1 MRVGPELVIGLV
13 GAAGT
18 DLKQVGELFDRE
30 LARVEYK
37 TNVVRLSDLLLDCDK
52 YRHLRGPQTEPQDE
66 RIRKLMGAGDDLRR
80 TSTRGDAVALLAVG
94 KIRQLREDRSGSE
107 GRPLPRHAFL
117 LHSLKHPAELLTLRE
132 VYGDAFVAV
141 SVYTPRAQ
149 RLKALSER
157 ISRSRSDYRP
167 EAYKEVATA
176 LIDEDEKGKGGNLGQ
191 NVRDTFPDADL
202 FIDAGKPDD
211 LPQQV
216 SRLVEILFRHPYRT
230 PTADECGL
238 FYAKAAALRSA
249 DLARQVGAV
258 ITTPEGEI
266 VAVGCNEVPKAGG
279 GAVWEGQDRDK
290 DRRDFVIGHD
300 SSARMKHEILAEV
313 LGRLQDSG
321 WLREDLTRKE
331 PSDLAG
337 MALFDPK
344 APTLAGTRVAS
355 IIEFGRI
362 VHAEMSAITD
372 AARRGLSVRNATLY
386 CTTFPCHMCARHI
399 IASGIRR
406 VIYIE
411 PYPKSMAKDLYKG
424 SLDVDHDPEADE
436 DAVSFRPF
444 VGVSPRR
451 YLAFFE
457 MPRRKDERGHAI
469 EWVPSQATLRVKQF
483 PTYLDVEAALMAVL
497 FENRGEWGLVSVSS
511 PTENQ
516 DDA

>member
-1 MRVGPELVIGLV
+1 MRVGPELVIGFV

-30 LARVEYK
+30 LARVDYR
-37 TNVVRLSDLLLDCDK
+37 TDIVRLSDLLLDCDK
-52 YRHLRGPQTEPQDE
+52 YRDLRGTQTEPQDE

-94 KIRQLREDRSGSE
+94 RIRQLREDRGGAN

-238 FYAKAAALRSA
+238 FHAKAAALRSA

-258 ITTPEGEI
+258 ITTSEGEI

-300 SSARMKHEILAEV
+300 SSARMKHEILAESSGGCGIAGGCGRTLLV
-313 LGRLQDSG
+313 LIRPISPTRRYSTPRRPPWRERGSQALSSSAGSCTPKCRRSRMRRDVGCRSGTQPSIALHSHAICARVTLSPAESGVWYTSSLIRKAWRRICTRDPWTWITTQRPIGTRYRLGPSWACPRSAT
-321 WLREDLTRKE
+321 WLFLKCRVARMSVVMQSNGCLRRRRC
-331 PSDLAG
+331 
-337 MALFDPK
+337 ALSNSQ
-344 APTLAGTRVAS
+344 PTLT
-355 IIEFGRI
+355 
-362 VHAEMSAITD
+362 
-372 AARRGLSVRNATLY
+372 
-386 CTTFPCHMCARHI
+386 
-399 IASGIRR
+399 
-406 VIYIE
+406 
-411 PYPKSMAKDLYKG
+411 
-424 SLDVDHDPEADE
+424 
-436 DAVSFRPF
+436 
-444 VGVSPRR
+444 
-451 YLAFFE
+451 
-457 MPRRKDERGHAI
+457 
-469 EWVPSQATLRVKQF
+469 
-483 PTYLDVEAALMAVL
+483 
-497 FENRGEWGLVSVSS
+497 
-511 PTENQ
+511 
-516 DDA
+516 